1 MGILIV
7 EKNVGNEFGVQKQ
20 IVALLLSVFLGK
32 IDQLQIFFFHFYFFV
47 LEKKGEQ
54 LQEL

>member
-1 MGILIV
+1 
-7 EKNVGNEFGVQKQ
+7 VGNEFGVQKQ
-20 IVALLLSVFLGK
+20 IVALLLSVLLGK